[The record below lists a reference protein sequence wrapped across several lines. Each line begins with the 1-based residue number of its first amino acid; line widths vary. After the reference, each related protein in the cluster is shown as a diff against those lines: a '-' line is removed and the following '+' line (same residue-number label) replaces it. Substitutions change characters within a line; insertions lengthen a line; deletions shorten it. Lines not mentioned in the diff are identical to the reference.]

1 VSSVNDKFF
10 YIIVYNFGFRRLGA
24 PGSPRYTREG
34 DRMEQTL
41 PKRGTSP
48 ERASRR
54 VTSSTEA
61 IVRDM
66 RERIASRQI
75 QPGSRIQEE
84 ALAGDYDVPRA
95 KAREALAV
103 LEDRS
108 LVQRVANKGAT
119 ACVIDMDTTR
129 SLYEVREALD
139 GLAVRLAI
147 RNSSKDDWAE
157 IAALMRGPFEES
169 LAAGDIDMHIGIIE
183 QFRRRLIELAR
194 NPILADMLD
203 RLYDRTRTT
212 MRRVALLPG
221 RSQAG
226 MVQYRQVLAA
236 ILERDEDAAEQAFR
250 TLNQSAQ
257 DYMTRY
263 KDYVI

>member
-1 VSSVNDKFF
+1 
-10 YIIVYNFGFRRLGA
+10 
-24 PGSPRYTREG
+24 
-34 DRMEQTL
+34 
-41 PKRGTSP
+41 
-48 ERASRR
+48 
-54 VTSSTEA
+54 
-61 IVRDM
+61 
-66 RERIASRQI
+66 
-75 QPGSRIQEE
+75 
-84 ALAGDYDVPRA
+84 VPRA